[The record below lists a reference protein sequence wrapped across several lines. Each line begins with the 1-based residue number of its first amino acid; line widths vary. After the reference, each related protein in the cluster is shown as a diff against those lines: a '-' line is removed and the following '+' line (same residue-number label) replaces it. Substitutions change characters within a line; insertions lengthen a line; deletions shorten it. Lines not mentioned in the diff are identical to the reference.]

1 MYAEQNQKKIS
12 SGSFYEERGKLAL
25 SEVMNSDQTPKEIS
39 MSTTAQPNQT
49 SFLSLKAHLPPHTEN
64 HVLCL
69 LQGTRFPV
77 PFGEFLP
84 MLGFQ
89 LGFENLCKSGCDAKK
104 QGYWKTIWKGGP
116 NTNNCDPKIS
126 TYRLWCQSSASREHP
141 DKAVQTLS
149 RPLSSQQSQD
159 TNTPWMQ
166 KEQLLTKEHRRWGGL
181 QPSAE

>member
-1 MYAEQNQKKIS
+1 MYAKQNQKKTS

-39 MSTTAQPNQT
+39 MSTTAQPNQP
-49 SFLSLKAHLPPHTEN
+49 SFLSLKAHLPLHTEN
-64 HVLCL
+64 HVLSL
-69 LQGTRFPV
+69 LWGTRFPV
-77 PFGEFLP
+77 PLGKFLP
-84 MLGFQ
+84 MLRVPVR
-89 LGFENLCKSGCDAKK
+89 LWKSCTSGCDAKK
-104 QGYWKTIWKGGP
+104 QGDWKTIWKGGP

-126 TYRLWCQSSASREHP
+126 AYRLWCRSSASREHP

-149 RPLSSQQSQD
+149 RPLSSQQNQD